1 VVIEK
6 REMSIFILLIINNRS
21 RAESW
26 TGKKQGAL
34 PARDE
39 LSGSLAWSVQK
50 TYPGTFVPCT
60 RTEPAGADAR
70 MIIKQAASGIP
81 VFLLLFSLNRIQD
94 RGPFTR
100 SRSHALKSPGHS
112 AATAVGP
119 NYRPIIIR
127 KISSL
132 GLPWCG
138 IAWRNRDMPWHSLPF
153 RPAYRSFPHMRRKPP
168 HIFYRLEHDGWNCSA

>member
-6 REMSIFILLIINNRS
+6 REMSIFILLIINNGS

-60 RTEPAGADAR
+60 RTRTGGCGREDDNKTG
-70 MIIKQAASGIP
+70 
-81 VFLLLFSLNRIQD
+81 SLRD
-94 RGPFTR
+94 
-100 SRSHALKSPGHS
+100 
-112 AATAVGP
+112 
-119 NYRPIIIR
+119 
-127 KISSL
+127 SSIF
-132 GLPWCG
+132 
-138 IAWRNRDMPWHSLPF
+138 IA
-153 RPAYRSFPHMRRKPP
+153 
-168 HIFYRLEHDGWNCSA
+168 IFAQ

>member
-1 VVIEK
+1 MGPEQRVGLGRSKARYQPATNFLAAWHGVFK
-6 REMSIFILLIINNRS
+6 KLIQEHLS
-21 RAESW
+21 
-26 TGKKQGAL
+26 
-34 PARDE
+34 PAP
-39 LSGSLAWSVQK
+39 A
-50 TYPGTFVPCT
+50 P
-60 RTEPAGADAR
+60 EPAGADAR

-100 SRSHALKSPGHS
+100 SRSHALKSIGHS

-119 NYRPIIIR
+119 NYRPTIIR

-153 RPAYRSFPHMRRKPP
+153 RPAYRSFPHMRRKSP